1 MNILFI
7 GDLIGRAGRKVV
19 SALLD
24 SIKYEYGIDLVIA
37 NGENSAGGFGI
48 NEKIYKELRNKGI
61 DIITT
66 GNHIWD
72 KKETV
77 NQFDKMDYLI
87 RPANY
92 PEGVPGNGFISVAV
106 GDMEVTIINLM
117 GRVFMSLADCPFRA
131 FDNIYEKVSRNVV
144 LVDFH
149 AEATSEKNAFGL
161 YVDGRAT
168 AVIGTH
174 THVQTNDDRL
184 LPKGTF
190 YISDVGMCGA
200 LDSVIGMEKS
210 APINRFLT
218 GIPLKFDVE
227 KKGKMVFNAVVLSI
241 DKDTM
246 KVKKFNKI
254 FKVIEG

>member
-72 KKETV
+72 KKETA
-77 NQFDKMDYLI
+77 NQLDEMEYLI

-92 PEGVPGNGFISVAV
+92 PEGVPGAGFITVTV
-106 GDMEVTIINLM
+106 GDMEITVINLM
-117 GRVFMSLADCPFRA
+117 GRVFMPLSDCPFRV
-131 FDNIYEKVSRNVV
+131 FDEIYDKVSKTVV

-161 YVDGRAT
+161 YVDGRAA

-200 LDSVIGMEKS
+200 LDSVIGMEKN

-218 GIPLKFDVE
+218 GIPSKFEVE
-227 KKGKMVFNAVVLSI
+227 KKGKMVFNAVVFYI
-241 DKDTM
+241 DKDTK
-246 KVKKFNKI
+246 KVRDFKKI